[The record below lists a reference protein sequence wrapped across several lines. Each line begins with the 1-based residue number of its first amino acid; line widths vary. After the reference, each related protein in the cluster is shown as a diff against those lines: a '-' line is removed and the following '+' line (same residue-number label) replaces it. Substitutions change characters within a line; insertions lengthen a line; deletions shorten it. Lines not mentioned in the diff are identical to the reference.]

1 MDSTQLKAAVRN
13 EWHAYIQNRIGPV
26 SGPPSPQWASWIL
39 LQQSTAKFGKS
50 FHGALEATYRI
61 GPDALIRC
69 VAALESGH
77 ESVARQLAHTGTF
90 FGSGS

>member
-1 MDSTQLKAAVRN
+1 MNPDFKAAVRS
-13 EWHAYIQNRIGPV
+13 EWHKYIQNKVGTV

-39 LQQSTAKFGKS
+39 LQQATAKFRKT
-50 FHGALEATYRI
+50 FHPALEATYRI

-77 ESVARQLAHTGTF
+77 ESVARSINHVGTF
-90 FGSGS
+90 SGS